1 MVKLLRFKSDGN
13 SNTDIYG
20 YGKQP
25 IVVGQYSSIAL
36 KNYNIQLAPDP
47 DNSTF
52 AITPGNNVLGYG
64 LTGLE
69 EPTTLS
75 VGSYTVDQLV
85 REINTK
91 CNIIPGQN
99 PAGSCSVTTQVTHTL
114 GKLKFTTLQCLAA
127 GTFDLSDANYL
138 EVQNEQPGAVI
149 LGVGSYDATNA
160 DQESYSVLQS
170 GGATPL
176 TCPAFTCAETFAAD
190 IVAVGDRFEFFLQ
203 DANAVTLYGI
213 AYDAAEYSFFNGNI
227 EYAIRGIVPTVGD
240 TFRFD
245 RSGLAITITIVQAGG
260 TTVYTSI
267 LDPAIMNEL
276 LYVGQTAYI
285 ISTVGVVSLANITLA
300 FPSSS
305 NACQV
310 DLNPQTDT
318 LARLLGLAAAGTQ
331 TSILADPTVL
341 SPPNELLGSLNYS
354 GIMVCVNG
362 LDLESYDFASN
373 AEGKVNFLYT
383 IQNVNQW
390 IDVAGGTYTGSNAAA
405 GDISNEPFIG
415 MGNQSA
421 SNINNKLSLYL
432 LDTASGRKLKF
443 TYADLLVLIHERA
456 E

>member
-260 TTVYTSI
+260 TRVYTSI

>member
-1 MVKLLRFKSDGN
+1 MDKLLRFKSDGN

-170 GGATPL
+170 GGTTPL

-203 DANAVTLYGI
+203 DANAATLYGI

-260 TTVYTSI
+260 TMVYTSI
-267 LDPAIMNEL
+267 LAPAIMNEL

>member
-260 TTVYTSI
+260 TRVYTSI
-267 LDPAIMNEL
+267 LAPAIMNEL